1 VTRPTTFDEHQ
12 KHLTV
17 EYKEPAAVHVAT
29 THDLVSA
36 RLIVEAPPNKIGDR
50 QVMGGQAFEY
60 DGTEWVACS

>member
-1 VTRPTTFDEHQ
+1 MTRPTTFDEHQ

-29 THDLVSA
+29 THDLVAA
-36 RLIVEAPPNKIGDR
+36 RLTVEASPNMVGDR

-60 DGTEWVACS
+60 DGDKWVTRS